1 MRKERELDD
10 AKREMDLAV
19 ERRVQ
24 ASLTAVRDLAKQEA
38 EASLGLK
45 VRERENQIAGM
56 QRQIE
61 DLKRRAEQGS
71 QQSQG
76 EALERQFEEIL
87 RGRFPL
93 DRIEAVGIGQ
103 FGADL
108 KHRVFNETRPCGLL
122 LWETKRTKAWNAAW
136 LGKIRDDQRAAE
148 ADIALIV
155 SEVLPNGVDGFDLV
169 DGVWVSSPR
178 CALALAVALRQSLI
192 SVAAAGV
199 AREGQRTKMEL
210 VYEYLTGPRFRH
222 RIEAIVEKFSSMQ
235 EDLERERRAMTRL
248 WARREQQIRT
258 AIEAAAGVYGDLEG
272 IAGKTLKE
280 IDSLRM
286 PLLDPAPG

>member
-1 MRKERELDD
+1 
-10 AKREMDLAV
+10 
-19 ERRVQ
+19 
-24 ASLTAVRDLAKQEA
+24 LAKQEA

-222 RIEAIVEKFSSMQ
+222 RIEAIVDKFSSMQ